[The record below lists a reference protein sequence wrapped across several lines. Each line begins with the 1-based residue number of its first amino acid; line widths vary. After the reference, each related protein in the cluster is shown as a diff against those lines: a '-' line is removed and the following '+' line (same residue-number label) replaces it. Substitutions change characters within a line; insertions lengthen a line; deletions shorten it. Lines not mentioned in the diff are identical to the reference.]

1 MDSAP
6 GRSPEIREGRT
17 KKKKRQ
23 KVNIETMTVET
34 RRTRGREKESVATY
48 SKLGV
53 ALRDG

>member
-17 KKKKRQ
+17 KKKRQ

-53 ALRDG
+53 ALHDG